1 MQRKCSVSNT
11 KNLVSLDK
19 MFLSPHPCAP
29 SRSMVVSFSACDES
43 LESLSAVV
51 SQGDTLLS
59 KCMLSWMYQ
68 FVCFVHTCMIFLF
81 QRCSVDSIVTLNSKW
96 PYSTVYYR
104 DEKYVNTYPQIML
117 AIVSLH
123 Q

>member
-1 MQRKCSVSNT
+1 MCVCVKESIADCQSV
-11 KNLVSLDK
+11 
-19 MFLSPHPCAP
+19 LSQKKISAAEREIAFSFAFKALNYPHQEA
-29 SRSMVVSFSACDES
+29 
-43 LESLSAVV
+43 LWV

-59 KCMLSWMYQ
+59 KCVLSWMYQ

-104 DEKYVNTYPQIML
+104 DENYVNTYPQIML